1 MITTALVTFGKFI
14 LSTLLLLAFYSGVLR
29 SKASYTMQRLYL
41 ILIPFASIMMS
52 GLTFEVYKPEARIIE
67 MEKPEVMQYYEDHRT
82 TGYAI
87 IADEGGSLESLD
99 VSLVDDLFSA
109 IQNVAE
115 ELGIIGLVVCALF
128 AVSAVLL
135 MIAAY
140 YMIKMCILRRRLN
153 AEMTDDG
160 YRLICSGSIK
170 VPFSFAD
177 TIFLPADMESGKADY
192 ILMHEK
198 AHIAHKHYVDVW
210 IIEFMT
216 RLLWFNPLMWVVRR
230 QLRNVHEYEADR
242 CVVDAGVDM
251 FRYQTILLEEVA
263 EDSMVIAN
271 GFYHS
276 FIRSRFIEM
285 KKSAIGCMG
294 IKGKTGTVLWI
305 IALFCAFTFTVG
317 EAETIVRYKDASGRK
332 VEMLTPKSTEADD
345 RVEEE
350 TDSMKGI
357 IPANVLNDTIT
368 IDKVRYSISDTY
380 ATVIGVA
387 DPEQQVVSIP
397 QAITVGKNKLAVK
410 SIGANAFATCSSLE
424 KVNLPETIDSI
435 HDFAFLKCLKL
446 KSVNIPSSA
455 KYVASSAFYL
465 CTGFPEKDGIIY
477 ADKFLVKIADQE
489 RKSYKIRNGT
499 RWIGSNAFSQNP
511 HFSIVELP
519 NSIRVI
525 GAFAFSNC
533 TGLKSIVIPE
543 SVEIIEDF
551 AFSSCSS
558 LDNIDIR
565 GNNVKVGKYIF
576 RGTPLEDMA
585 TSSQTNSLK
594 SRQQLAELAKDV
606 TQFFAPVYLEGN
618 IDVAIGDTL
627 YVFDAPYTAHVKVK
641 KDIGRKYF
649 YVHLK
654 NTDKEICSDV
664 AIWADN
670 HEPAFVYFSHHIGFN
685 FHFISF
691 NDFKQRGIDEKVRIT
706 KYEKIM
712 DIVTFSDNN

>member
-1 MITTALVTFGKFI
+1 MITTALVIFGKFI

-140 YMIKMCILRRRLN
+140 YIIKMCILRRRLN

-317 EAETIVRYKDASGRK
+317 EAETIVRYKDAEK
-332 VEMLTPKSTEADD
+332 HDKEVVVPEVPVAEDV
-345 RVEEE
+345 VEEE
-350 TDSMKGI
+350 
-357 IPANVLNDTIT
+357 
-368 IDKVRYSISDTY
+368 
-380 ATVIGVA
+380 
-387 DPEQQVVSIP
+387 
-397 QAITVGKNKLAVK
+397 
-410 SIGANAFATCSSLE
+410 
-424 KVNLPETIDSI
+424 
-435 HDFAFLKCLKL
+435 
-446 KSVNIPSSA
+446 
-455 KYVASSAFYL
+455 
-465 CTGFPEKDGIIY
+465 
-477 ADKFLVKIADQE
+477 
-489 RKSYKIRNGT
+489 
-499 RWIGSNAFSQNP
+499 
-511 HFSIVELP
+511 
-519 NSIRVI
+519 
-525 GAFAFSNC
+525 
-533 TGLKSIVIPE
+533 PE
-543 SVEIIEDF
+543 SVEEEIADEDADTDNSETAEEVGEDIQEDLPTHASDGYPYVDNLPLNTNQSISREGFYIKRLENETHVVCVGTCEEEGQWFWLGSDQTYIEDTETGDHYK
-551 AFSSCSS
+551 ARRS
-558 LDNIDIR
+558 LTKDCWNSFHVR
-565 GNNVKVGKYIF
+565 GMVGKTFALTVVFPPLPEDVKNIRFWHLCSWLDLNMRTLSINSYI
-576 RGTPLEDMA
+576 
-585 TSSQTNSLK
+585 
-594 SRQQLAELAKDV
+594 
-606 TQFFAPVYLEGN
+606 
-618 IDVAIGDTL
+618 
-627 YVFDAPYTAHVKVK
+627 
-641 KDIGRKYF
+641 
-649 YVHLK
+649 
-654 NTDKEICSDV
+654 
-664 AIWADN
+664 
-670 HEPAFVYFSHHIGFN
+670 
-685 FHFISF
+685 
-691 NDFKQRGIDEKVRIT
+691 EK
-706 KYEKIM
+706 
-712 DIVTFSDNN
+712 